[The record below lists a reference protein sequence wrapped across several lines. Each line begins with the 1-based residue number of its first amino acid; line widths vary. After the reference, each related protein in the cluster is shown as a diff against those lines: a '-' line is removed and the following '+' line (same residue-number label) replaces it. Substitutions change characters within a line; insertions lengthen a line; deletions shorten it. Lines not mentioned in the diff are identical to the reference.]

1 MYIII
6 IMKLK
11 QVGQKLHDFKNYI
24 GNKTYGGIKSLGN
37 KIYDNRYK
45 IGAGLGAAALTA
57 GVLATGYYGKQ
68 SVDGMRFVKRHFEDT
83 SPSVWKG
90 NRANT
95 QVVDN
100 TDYPS
105 LIDSRQAIPRITVN
119 PLFGLN

>member
-45 IGAGLGAAALTA
+45 IGAGLALTA
-57 GVLATGYYGKQ
+57 GELLLNNYVSKSA
-68 SVDGMRFVKRHFEDT
+68 
-83 SPSVWKG
+83 P
-90 NRANT
+90 A
-95 QVVDN
+95 
-100 TDYPS
+100 
-105 LIDSRQAIPRITVN
+105 TVN
-119 PLFGLN
+119 PSAVASPSLYQTLKKQGKFTIPLALPPPD

>member
-45 IGAGLGAAALTA
+45 IGAGLGVIALTA
-57 GVLATGYYGKQ
+57 GG
-68 SVDGMRFVKRHFEDT
+68 
-83 SPSVWKG
+83 
-90 NRANT
+90 
-95 QVVDN
+95 
-100 TDYPS
+100 S
-105 LIDSRQAIPRITVN
+105 LLNNYMSKSAPTVN
-119 PLFGLN
+119 PSAVASPSLYQTLKKQGKFTMLLKLPPIPQRKQVSGLFPPPD

>member
-45 IGAGLGAAALTA
+45 IGAGLALTA
-57 GVLATGYYGKQ
+57 GGLLLNNYMSKSA
-68 SVDGMRFVKRHFEDT
+68 
-83 SPSVWKG
+83 P
-90 NRANT
+90 
-95 QVVDN
+95 
-100 TDYPS
+100 
-105 LIDSRQAIPRITVN
+105 TVN
-119 PLFGLN
+119 PGAAASPSLYQTLKKQGAFTMPLKLPPIPQRKQVSGLFPPPD

>member
-1 MYIII
+1 
-6 IMKLK
+6 MKLK

-45 IGAGLGAAALTA
+45 IGAGLGAAAALTA
-57 GVLATGYYGKQ
+57 GALATGYYGKQ
-68 SVDGMRFVKRHFEDT
+68 SVDGMRFVKKHFEDT

>member
-45 IGAGLGAAALTA
+45 IGAGLGAIALTA
-57 GVLATGYYGKQ
+57 GSSLLNNYMSKSAPTTLK
-68 SVDGMRFVKRHFEDT
+68 
-83 SPSVWKG
+83 
-90 NRANT
+90 NT
-95 QVVDN
+95 QVVDKIVDN

-105 LIDSRQAIPRITVN
+105 LIDNRQVIPRITVN